1 MERASG
7 SVKEATIRGGG
18 AASARRSKCSVCGAL
33 ACDGSVVHVCGGH
46 NGGLDEKGGISVTQM
61 RLGSWAAVLETKPS
75 DTKEEKKRKEK
86 KSGL

>member
-18 AASARRSKCSVCGAL
+18 AASARRSKCSVCGTRV
-33 ACDGSVVHVCGGH
+33 CDGSVVHVCSGH

-61 RLGSWAAVLETKPS
+61 RLGSWTAVIGTKPS
-75 DTKEEKKRKEK
+75 DTKEKKKRK
-86 KSGL
+86 KSGP